1 MGRASYKLLRYH
13 AIYALKH
20 DVIGRTSCSS
30 FLFELSPRKRV
41 PRLLRGKPGF
51 RPASRAGHAFPD
63 HVLACKAAT
72 SLGTNLLIQN
82 IFLLPLTTTT
92 SPRRNRLAT
101 SCGSRLAG
109 SSCQPRTMFGG
120 SFSNKYRMHDP
131 TQYTPS
137 IPDRCP
143 ANSS

>member
-30 FLFELSPRKRV
+30 SLFELISAQTRSAFVAREYRFPPRY
-41 PRLLRGKPGF
+41 P
-51 RPASRAGHAFPD
+51 SAGHAFPD
-63 HVLACKAAT
+63 HALACKAAT

-82 IFLLPLTTTT
+82 IFLLPLITTT
-92 SPRRNRLAT
+92 SPRCNRLAT

-137 IPDRCP
+137 IPD
-143 ANSS
+143 